1 MPAPDCCATH
11 LTDSKYR
18 PPAHLQVACG
28 RKKLRCHS
36 RNGECFAVACARGLP
51 LHKDYHP
58 YLLSETAAY
67 REGCFSAEISFLV
80 QAVST
85 QGPVGWGFRGCEPH
99 EVLQQV
105 LRRCVE
111 RAVVADHDDMRAPG
125 RHLINMHRIRRSK
138 KLCCHS
144 RNWECFAVACAR
156 GLPLH
161 KDEHPYLLSEIA
173 PVTENV
179 PYVRNARLLLESVE
193 AVWRS
198 GARGCSP
205 ASGPRR

>member
-1 MPAPDCCATH
+1 M
-11 LTDSKYR
+11 
-18 PPAHLQVACG
+18 
-28 RKKLRCHS
+28 
-36 RNGECFAVACARGLP
+36 
-51 LHKDYHP
+51 
-58 YLLSETAAY
+58 
-67 REGCFSAEISFLV
+67 
-80 QAVST
+80 
-85 QGPVGWGFRGCEPH
+85 
-99 EVLQQV
+99 
-105 LRRCVE
+105 E

-193 AVWRS
+193 AVWRTRLFP
-198 GARGCSP
+198 GIRAEAVKLPTYRAVGEP
-205 ASGPRR
+205 W